1 LRDGYRMCITGVV
14 KPATTISHPPQAG
27 ARGEGAGAPWTFLT
41 NHAHVLVCVASGRG
55 LTVEE
60 IARRVGVTERS
71 ARRIIGELE
80 EEGYLARERVG
91 RNNHYA
97 LDRSRPLRHP
107 LERHRDVGAL
117 LALAAGPRRRAG

>member
-1 LRDGYRMCITGVV
+1 MTGVV
-14 KPATTISHPPQAG
+14 RPAITISHPPQAF
-27 ARGEGAGAPWTFLT
+27 ARGEEAGALWTFLT
-41 NHAHVLVCVASGRG
+41 NHAHVLVCLATGRG
-55 LTVEE
+55 PTVEE
-60 IARRVGVTERS
+60 IAQRVGTTERS
-71 ARRIIGELE
+71 VRRIIGELE

-117 LALAAGPRRRAG
+117 LALAASPRRRAG

>member
-1 LRDGYRMCITGVV
+1 MR
-14 KPATTISHPPQAG
+14 PATQFRPSTRTGIPAEDLS
-27 ARGEGAGAPWTFLT
+27 APWTFLT
-41 NHAHVLVCVASGRG
+41 NHAHVLICVASDPG
-55 LTVEE
+55 LTVEA
-60 IARRVGVTERS
+60 IARRVGITERS

-80 EEGYLARERVG
+80 GGGYLSRERVG

-117 LALAAGPRRRAG
+117 IALAAGPRRRAS

>member
-1 LRDGYRMCITGVV
+1 MT
-14 KPATTISHPPQAG
+14 PAIRIPSQTHAG
-27 ARGEGAGAPWTFLT
+27 GAAPAAPWTFLT
-41 NHAHVLVCVASGRG
+41 NHAHVLVCLASDGG

-60 IARRVGVTERS
+60 LARRVGITERS

-80 EEGYLARERVG
+80 ADGYLSRSRVG
-91 RNNHYA
+91 RNNRYA

-117 LALAAGPRRRAG
+117 LTLLAGPRRRAG

>member
-1 LRDGYRMCITGVV
+1 M
-14 KPATTISHPPQAG
+14 AAG
-27 ARGEGAGAPWTFLT
+27 WTFLT
-41 NHAHVLVCVASGRG
+41 NHAHVLVCVASDAT

-60 IARRVGVTERS
+60 IARRVGITERS

-80 EEGYLARERVG
+80 AEGYLARERVG
-91 RNNHYA
+91 RNNRYA

-117 LALAAGPRRRAG
+117 LALAVAPRRRAG